1 MTQTARA
8 FLSFCNTTGSPYH
21 SVEASIALLKQKNFV
36 RLFENEDWTGR
47 VERGGKYFVT
57 RNHSVLGV
65 FSVGQDFSTG
75 KSGFDIVAA
84 HTDSPCLRIRPSHKL
99 DSEGCFLLGVECY
112 GGGLWHTWFDRGL
125 GVAGKVVYKDG
136 KTLRERLVRIDRPVC
151 ILPNLAIHLQNADER
166 AAFKVNKESHL
177 RPVLSTLVYHR
188 LLEPVQEA
196 VESAAGE
203 TLGENNPTS
212 SKASPPPYP
221 LFTCLANEINIDASQ
236 IVDVD
241 LCLFDATEG
250 RICGINEEFVESGR
264 LDNLVSVFAAVRAI
278 ADIDPSASDIN
289 KSSDSKSTVDISTV
303 FAFDFEEVGSTAYT
317 GADSCTPR
325 DWMERMVEALAE
337 NYTLSR
343 NAFQSVLS
351 RSFCLSVDMAHAVHP
366 NYKEKHQTENKPLLH
381 KGIVI
386 KENCNQRYA
395 SNAVSIAMLR
405 TIATNAGVPVQ
416 NFVVRNDSPCGS
428 TVGPTL
434 SSSLGV
440 RVIDIG
446 VPQWAMHSIRE
457 TCGVTDIEHLRK
469 LLENFFRSFRII
481 DDDFRSLE

>member
-1 MTQTARA
+1 MYVRSQS
-8 FLSFCNTTGSPYH
+8 SFSRCFIDAP
-21 SVEASIALLKQKNFV
+21 
-36 RLFENEDWTGR
+36 
-47 VERGGKYFVT
+47 
-57 RNHSVLGV
+57 GV
-65 FSVGQDFSTG
+65 FTIFIVFLCPLSYSVGM
-75 KSGFDIVAA
+75 
-84 HTDSPCLRIRPSHKL
+84 TDY
-99 DSEGCFLLGVECY
+99 GCF
-112 GGGLWHTWFDRGL
+112 
-125 GVAGKVVYKDG
+125 
-136 KTLRERLVRIDRPVC
+136 
-151 ILPNLAIHLQNADER
+151 
-166 AAFKVNKESHL
+166 
-177 RPVLSTLVYHR
+177 
-188 LLEPVQEA
+188 
-196 VESAAGE
+196 
-203 TLGENNPTS
+203 
-212 SKASPPPYP
+212 
-221 LFTCLANEINIDASQ
+221 
-236 IVDVD
+236 
-241 LCLFDATEG
+241 
-250 RICGINEEFVESGR
+250 
-264 LDNLVSVFAAVRAI
+264 
-278 ADIDPSASDIN
+278 
-289 KSSDSKSTVDISTV
+289 
-303 FAFDFEEVGSTAYT
+303 
-317 GADSCTPR
+317 
-325 DWMERMVEALAE
+325 
-337 NYTLSR
+337 
-343 NAFQSVLS
+343 